1 MFSFKN
7 SSAKSFLN
15 PMPVLPCMG
24 FIFVASNGG
33 ILPIPTSG
41 FSFQVF
47 AITQKIFT
55 SIPKATKKSR
65 PQFADG
71 IFYNL
76 KTK

>member
-1 MFSFKN
+1 
-7 SSAKSFLN
+7 
-15 PMPVLPCMG
+15 MG

-71 IFYNL
+71 IFII
-76 KTK
+76 